1 MRPVPSPTMEEI
13 YLMKKN
19 KKFVHIVAMILAV
32 LMVLSLLVSF
42 VPVYASAQVT
52 QADIDAVRSER
63 NRLSAKVDE

>member
-1 MRPVPSPTMEEI
+1 
-13 YLMKKN
+13 MKKN

-63 NRLSAKVDE
+63 NKSPPRWMSARSVLSF